1 MKTATATA
9 PAERKRRRS
18 GTALD
23 IATLTTAMHA
33 VRHAVSSRPLQ
44 PILQNVRLGDGRL
57 VASNGELR
65 IECYIDYAGEPVLLP
80 YHRTLAILRAARAG
94 EVRLTP
100 NGTSCKIE
108 AGSAEWTL
116 PTENPD
122 EFPGTGLD
130 DAPAL
135 ARIPC
140 DQFARAVN
148 AVSYAA
154 DTQSTRFALCGICI
168 EVKRDDGTVT
178 LVATDGRRLSSAEI
192 EIGQDTDDAQRLVP
206 VSAME
211 TIRDLCDG
219 HDEEAVQLD
228 STDSELIA
236 TLPNARV
243 IARLVDGKFPRWR
256 DVIPDHDTN
265 PTTAT
270 IDELRSATK
279 AASICTS
286 EQSKGVIY
294 AFDADTIS
302 LKGQSSEFGTAAV
315 TCAVVESGHACT
327 VKLDPA
333 FVLQFL
339 AGLPA
344 DGEPTV
350 SIHAKDASA
359 AVVFRCDDYTG
370 LVMPLAEDA

>member
-1 MKTATATA
+1 MTTAT
-9 PAERKRRRS
+9 AERKRRRS

-23 IATLTTAMHA
+23 IAALTAAMSA

-80 YHRTLAILRAARAG
+80 YHRTLAILRAAHHG

-116 PTENPD
+116 PTENAD
-122 EFPGTGLD
+122 EFPGTGLE

-154 DTQSTRFALCGICI
+154 DTTSTRFALGGICV
-168 EVKRDDGTVT
+168 EVNRGDGTVT
-178 LVATDGRRLSSAEI
+178 FVATDGRRLSTAEI

-206 VSAME
+206 VAAMH

-228 STDSELIA
+228 STASELIA

-243 IARLVDGKFPRWR
+243 IARLVEGKFPRWR
-256 DVIPDHDTN
+256 DVIPEHDTS

-270 IDELRSATK
+270 IAELRAATR

-286 EQSKGVIY
+286 EQSKGVDY
-294 AFDADTIS
+294 TFEGDTIA
-302 LKGQSSEFGTAAV
+302 LKAQSSEFGTAAV
-315 TCAVVESGHACT
+315 TCPVVEPGHACT
-327 VKLDPA
+327 AKLDPK
-333 FVLQFL
+333 FVLDFL
-339 AGLPA
+339 DGLPA

-350 SIHAKDASA
+350 SILAKDSSS
-359 AVVFRCDDYTG
+359 AVVLRCDDYTG
-370 LVMPLAEDA
+370 LVMPLSED

>member
-1 MKTATATA
+1 MTTAT
-9 PAERKRRRS
+9 AERKRRRS

-23 IATLTTAMHA
+23 IAALTAAMSA
-33 VRHAVSSRPLQ
+33 VKHAVSNRPLT
-44 PILQNVRLGDGRL
+44 PILHNVLLGDGKL

-65 IECYIDYAGEPVLLP
+65 IECYIDYSGEPVLLP
-80 YHRTLAILRAARAG
+80 YHRTLAILKAARSG
-94 EVRLTP
+94 DVRLTP
-100 NGTSCKIE
+100 AGTTCKIE

-116 PTENPD
+116 PTENAD
-122 EFPGTGLD
+122 EFPGIGID

-154 DTQSTRFALCGICI
+154 DTQSTRFALGGICV
-168 EVKRDDGTVT
+168 EVNRGDGTVT
-178 LVATDGRRLSSAEI
+178 FVATDGRRLSCSEI

-206 VSAME
+206 VAAME

-228 STDSELIA
+228 STGSELIA

-243 IARLVDGKFPRWR
+243 IARLVEGKFPKWR
-256 DVIPDHDTN
+256 DVIPEHDTN

-270 IDELRSATK
+270 IDELRSSTR

-286 EQSKGVIY
+286 DQSKGVVFTF
-294 AFDADTIS
+294 AGDTIA
-302 LKGQSSEFGTAAV
+302 LKGESSEHGTATV
-315 TCAVVESGHACT
+315 SCCVVEAGHECT

-339 AGLPA
+339 DGLPA

-350 SIHAKDASA
+350 SIHAKDGSA

>member
-1 MKTATATA
+1 MMAAT
-9 PAERKRRRS
+9 AERKRRRS

-23 IATLTTAMHA
+23 IAALTAAMSA
-33 VRHAVSSRPLQ
+33 VKHAVSNRPLQ

-65 IECYIDYAGEPVLLP
+65 IECYIDYSGEPVLLP

-94 EVRLTP
+94 EVRITP

-116 PTENPD
+116 PTESPD
-122 EFPGTGLD
+122 EFPGTGLE

-140 DQFARAVN
+140 DQFARAVT

-154 DTQSTRFALCGICI
+154 DTQSTRFALGGICV
-168 EVKRDDGTVT
+168 EVNRGDGTVT
-178 LVATDGRRLSSAEI
+178 FVATDGRRLSTAEI

-206 VSAME
+206 VAAMHA
-211 TIRDLCDG
+211 IRDLCDG

-228 STDSELIA
+228 STASELIA
-236 TLPNARV
+236 TLPTARV
-243 IARLVDGKFPRWR
+243 IARLVEGKFPRWR
-256 DVIPDHDTN
+256 DVIPEHETS

-270 IDELRSATK
+270 IAELLAATR

-286 EQSKGVIY
+286 EQSKGVDY
-294 AFDADTIS
+294 TFEGDTIA
-302 LKGQSSEFGTAAV
+302 LKGKSAEFGTAAV
-315 TCAVVESGHACT
+315 TCPVVEPGHACT
-327 VKLDPA
+327 AKLDPQY
-333 FVLQFL
+333 VLQFL
-339 AGLPA
+339 DGLPA

-350 SIHAKDASA
+350 SILAKDSSS
-359 AVVFRCDDYTG
+359 AVVLRCDDYTG
-370 LVMPLAEDA
+370 LVMPLSEDA

>member
-1 MKTATATA
+1 MTTAT
-9 PAERKRRRS
+9 AERKRRRS

-23 IATLTTAMHA
+23 IAALTAAMSA

-116 PTENPD
+116 PTESPD
-122 EFPGTGLD
+122 EFPGTGLE

-140 DQFARAVN
+140 DQFARAVS

-154 DTQSTRFALCGICI
+154 DTTSTRFALGGICV
-168 EVKRDDGTVT
+168 EVNRGDGTVT
-178 LVATDGRRLSSAEI
+178 FVATDGRRLSTAEI

-206 VSAME
+206 VAAMH

-228 STDSELIA
+228 STASELIA

-243 IARLVDGKFPRWR
+243 IARLVEGKFPRWR
-256 DVIPDHDTN
+256 DVIPEHDTS

-270 IDELRSATK
+270 IDELRAATR

-286 EQSKGVIY
+286 EQSKGVDY
-294 AFDADTIS
+294 TFEGDTIA
-302 LKGQSSEFGTAAV
+302 LKAQSSEFGTAAV
-315 TCAVVESGHACT
+315 TCPVVEPGHACT
-327 VKLDPA
+327 AKLDPK
-333 FVLQFL
+333 FVLDFL
-339 AGLPA
+339 DGLPA

-350 SIHAKDASA
+350 SILAKDSSS
-359 AVVFRCDDYTG
+359 AVVLRCDDYTG
-370 LVMPLAEDA
+370 LVMPLSED

>member
-1 MKTATATA
+1 MTTAT
-9 PAERKRRRS
+9 AERKRRRS

-23 IATLTTAMHA
+23 IAALTAAMSA
-33 VRHAVSSRPLQ
+33 VRHAVSSRPLT
-44 PILQNVRLGDGRL
+44 PILHNVRLGDGRL

-116 PTENPD
+116 PTENAD
-122 EFPGTGLD
+122 EFPGTGLE

-140 DQFARAVN
+140 DQFARAVT

-154 DTQSTRFALCGICI
+154 DTQSTRFALGGICV
-168 EVKRDDGTVT
+168 EVNRGDGTVT
-178 LVATDGRRLSSAEI
+178 FVATDGRRLSTAEI

-206 VSAME
+206 VAAMH

-228 STDSELIA
+228 STASELIA

-243 IARLVDGKFPRWR
+243 IARLVEGKFPRWL
-256 DVIPDHDTN
+256 DVIPEHDTS

-270 IDELRSATK
+270 IAELRAATR

-286 EQSKGVIY
+286 EQSRGVDY
-294 AFDADTIS
+294 TFEGDTIA
-302 LKGQSSEFGTAAV
+302 LKGKSAEFGTAAV
-315 TCAVVESGHACT
+315 TCPVVEPGHACT
-327 VKLDPA
+327 AKLDPQ

-339 AGLPA
+339 DGLPA

-350 SIHAKDASA
+350 SILAKDSASA
-359 AVVFRCDDYTG
+359 VVLRCDDYTG
-370 LVMPLAEDA
+370 LVMPLSEDA

>member
-1 MKTATATA
+1 MTTAT
-9 PAERKRRRS
+9 AERKRRRS

-23 IATLTTAMHA
+23 IAALTAAMSA

-100 NGTSCKIE
+100 NGTSCRIE

-116 PTENPD
+116 PTENAD

-154 DTQSTRFALCGICI
+154 DTTSTRFALGGICV
-168 EVKRDDGTVT
+168 EVNRGDGTVT
-178 LVATDGRRLSSAEI
+178 FVATDGRRLSTAEI

-206 VSAME
+206 VAAMH

-228 STDSELIA
+228 STASELIA

-243 IARLVDGKFPRWR
+243 IARLVEGKFPRWR
-256 DVIPDHDTN
+256 DVIPEHDTS

-270 IDELRSATK
+270 IDELRAATR

-286 EQSKGVIY
+286 EQSRGVDY
-294 AFDADTIS
+294 TFEGDTIA
-302 LKGQSSEFGTAAV
+302 LKAQSSEFGTAAV
-315 TCAVVESGHACT
+315 TCSVVEPGHACT
-327 VKLDPA
+327 AKLDPQ

-339 AGLPA
+339 DGLPA

-350 SIHAKDASA
+350 SILAKDSASA
-359 AVVFRCDDYTG
+359 VVLRCDDYTG
-370 LVMPLAEDA
+370 LVMPLSED

>member
-1 MKTATATA
+1 MTTAT
-9 PAERKRRRS
+9 AERKRRRS

-23 IATLTTAMHA
+23 IAALTAAMSA

-80 YHRTLAILRAARAG
+80 YHRTLAILRAAHHG

-116 PTENPD
+116 PTENAD
-122 EFPGTGLD
+122 EFPGTGLE

-154 DTQSTRFALCGICI
+154 DTTSTRFALGGICV
-168 EVKRDDGTVT
+168 EVNRGDGTVT
-178 LVATDGRRLSSAEI
+178 FVATDGRRLSTAEI

-206 VSAME
+206 VAAMH

-228 STDSELIA
+228 STASELIA

-243 IARLVDGKFPRWR
+243 IARLVEGKFPRWR
-256 DVIPDHDTN
+256 DVIPEHDTS

-270 IDELRSATK
+270 IAELRAATR

-286 EQSKGVIY
+286 EQSKGVDY
-294 AFDADTIS
+294 TFEGDTIA

-315 TCAVVESGHACT
+315 TCPVVEQGHVCT
-327 VKLDPA
+327 AKLDPQ

-339 AGLPA
+339 DGLPA

-350 SIHAKDASA
+350 SILAKDSSS

-370 LVMPLAEDA
+370 LVMPLSEDG